1 MEGGLQAY
9 GVSDKLEFL
18 RWTFVVLVL
27 QTFLACVLGL
37 TLVLSAGELLEE
49 STGLVLGCVVLVVL
63 LLSGVLYVQDVARK
77 GLVSV
82 FLLLLLTSLQTSV
95 VTYIF
100 LNHQTFLVIGG
111 LVSLFGVEL
120 ALCVYVW
127 TVFPTQTQEDF
138 QPKVAYALSSGVAGS
153 LGLVFVAL
161 APTEQG
167 LLVALAQA
175 GVLGTG
181 LYVVWASKKI
191 VLEEVYVLREQDFVF
206 AALLIYADPLRLLLL
221 AVRRLVQCRL
231 KPVAV
236 SFALQS
242 IGGPEFPH
250 GALESAR
257 SETEFP

>member
-1 MEGGLQAY
+1 MDLQTY
-9 GVSDKLEFL
+9 GVNDKLEFL

-37 TLVLSAGELLEE
+37 ALVLSAAELLEE
-49 STGLVLGCVVLVVL
+49 SAGLVLSCAVLLVL

-77 GLVSV
+77 GPVSV

-95 VTYIF
+95 VTYVF
-100 LNHQTFLVIGG
+100 LNHQTFLVIGS

-127 TVFPTQTQEDF
+127 TVLPTQTQEDF

-161 APTEQG
+161 APVEQG

-175 GVLGTG
+175 GVIGTG

-191 VLEEVYVLREQDFVF
+191 VLDEQYVLREQDFVF
-206 AALLIYADPLRLLLL
+206 AALLIYADPLRLTLVALQRLLS
-221 AVRRLVQCRL
+221 CRL
-231 KPVAV
+231 KPVSV
-236 SFALQS
+236 SFAIQS
-242 IGGPEFPH
+242 IGGAEAVN